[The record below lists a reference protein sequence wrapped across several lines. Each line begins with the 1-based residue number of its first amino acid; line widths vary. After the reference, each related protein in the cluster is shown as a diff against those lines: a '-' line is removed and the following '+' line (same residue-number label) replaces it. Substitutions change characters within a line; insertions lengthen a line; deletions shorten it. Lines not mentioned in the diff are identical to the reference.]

1 MFNTEELL
9 LKLLSVPGIIFAFS
23 FKGFSQAFTAK
34 KLGDDTP
41 ERNGQLTMNPMA
53 HIDLFGFIC
62 ILLMGIGWGK
72 PVITNSRNYKNIKRD
87 SAIQILSGPVG
98 LVIGGFA
105 WSFFATLVE
114 FLNIEF
120 FGYNDVLVKLTE
132 ILVYGAI
139 TCVLLANFYL
149 IPLPGLDGYRFI
161 VNFLPYKTYRSL
173 YSVEKYSMFIFLGFI
188 ILITAI
194 PTLYDIILA
203 PGLFTLNAFGKL
215 WSGLFGLISL

>member
-1 MFNTEELL
+1 MFDSAELL

-23 FKGFSQAFTAK
+23 FKGFSQAFVAK

-53 HIDLFGFIC
+53 HIDLIGFLC
-62 ILLMGIGWGK
+62 IILMGIGWGK

-87 SAIQILSGPVG
+87 SAIQILSGPAG
-98 LVIGGFA
+98 LVVGGFA

-114 FLNIEF
+114 FLNIQF
-120 FGYNDVLVKLTE
+120 FGYNDVLVKLAE
-132 ILVYGAI
+132 ILAYGTI

-149 IPLPGLDGYRFI
+149 IPLPGLDGYKFI

-173 YSVEKYSMFIFLGFI
+173 YSIEKYSMFIFLGFI
-188 ILITAI
+188 LLITGI
-194 PTLYDIILA
+194 PELYDIILA
-203 PGLFTLNAFGKL
+203 PGLFLLDSFGKL
-215 WSGLFGLISL
+215 WNGLFSMITI